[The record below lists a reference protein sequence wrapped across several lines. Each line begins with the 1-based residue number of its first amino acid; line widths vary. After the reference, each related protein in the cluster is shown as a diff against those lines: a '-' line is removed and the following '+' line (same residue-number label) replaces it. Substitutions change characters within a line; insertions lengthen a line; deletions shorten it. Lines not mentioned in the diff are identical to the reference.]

1 MSIFQGSKS
10 PGIDSGQ
17 GYRIH
22 PCIAINELT
31 LRTEVFLSL
40 IFILYAMVISTGM
53 DAATPEE
60 FLVNLSSY
68 DADRWI
74 EFQYRSNDNDTV
86 HPDTIV
92 AIIGSLR
99 NLSVNPGERILENI
113 EGGYRVIFP
122 ESRWTWRMDG
132 GRIGSVRGESVVE
145 WRPGGYSWVTLPV
158 LTEEGVSMGRKESLC
173 MSATIMLAIGAAGI
187 IAIWYAK
194 RRYG

>member
-1 MSIFQGSKS
+1 M
-10 PGIDSGQ
+10 
-17 GYRIH
+17 
-22 PCIAINELT
+22 
-31 LRTEVFLSL
+31 SL
-40 IFILYAMVISTGM
+40 IFILYAMVILTRM

-60 FLVNLSSY
+60 FLVNLSSC

-74 EFQYRSNDNDTV
+74 EFQYHSNDNGNDIV

-99 NLSVNPGERILENI
+99 NLSVNPGERMLENI

-158 LTEEGVSMGRKESLC
+158 LSEEGVSMGRKESLC
-173 MSATIMLAIGAAGI
+173 MSATIMLAIGGVGI